1 MVMNVYV
8 YGIIKIEIVWASLW
22 RPVIP
27 WAAISGLTGKI
38 KNIWEIF
45 DILRAIYCEGLD
57 KL

>member
-1 MVMNVYV
+1 MNVYV
-8 YGIIKIEIVWASLW
+8 YGIIMIEIVWASLW
-22 RPVIP
+22 RAVIP

-38 KNIWEIF
+38 KIWEIF